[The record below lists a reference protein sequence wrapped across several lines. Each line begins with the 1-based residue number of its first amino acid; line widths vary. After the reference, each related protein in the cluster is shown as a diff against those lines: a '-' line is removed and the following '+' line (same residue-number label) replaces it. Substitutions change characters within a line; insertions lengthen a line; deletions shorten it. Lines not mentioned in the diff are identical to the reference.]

1 MITTRRYII
10 PDVSIRRKNLDVIDS
25 LYTTDFSKKKE
36 IFSNQPEKHY
46 SSKYNKDNQ
55 DNHTYFGLA
64 FMTNPGRCRVFRIDV
79 LFFAHVTGSRWLS
92 IIMFF

>member
-1 MITTRRYII
+1 M
-10 PDVSIRRKNLDVIDS
+10 SIRRKKLDAIDR

-36 IFSNQPEKHY
+36 IFSNQPEKYY

-64 FMTNPGRCRVFRIDV
+64 FMANPGRCRVFRIDV
-79 LFFAHVTGSRWLS
+79 LFFAHVTGRGWLS
-92 IIMFF
+92 ITGFF